1 MAKLSHII
9 VANPQVE
16 RFEGLREL
24 VILVAQTGEIFLEF
38 DVKPDYPDT
47 PRDWHMQLETAF
59 YWGERQKKQQEAA
72 KRAEEMK
79 KEMKKKDAGS

>member
-9 VANPQVE
+9 IANPQVE

-47 PRDWHMQLETAF
+47 PKDWHMQLESAF
-59 YWGERQKKQQEAA
+59 YWGERERKQRQARELREQM
-72 KRAEEMK
+72 KEQMK
-79 KEMKKKDAGS
+79 KGADE

>member
-47 PRDWHMQLETAF
+47 PKDWHMQLESAF
-59 YWGERQKKQQEAA
+59 YWGERERKQRQARELRNQM
-72 KRAEEMK
+72 KEQMK
-79 KEMKKKDAGS
+79 KGADE

>member
-47 PRDWHMQLETAF
+47 PKDWHMQLESAF
-59 YWGERQKKQQEAA
+59 YWGERERKQRQARELREQM
-72 KRAEEMK
+72 KEQMK
-79 KEMKKKDAGS
+79 KGADE

>member
-47 PRDWHMQLETAF
+47 PKDWHMQLESAF
-59 YWGERQKKQQEAA
+59 YWGERERKQRQAQELRDQM
-72 KRAEEMK
+72 KEQMK
-79 KEMKKKDAGS
+79 KGADE

>member
-9 VANPQVE
+9 IANPQVE

-24 VILVAQTGEIFLEF
+24 VTLVAQTGEIFLEF

-47 PRDWHMQLETAF
+47 PKDWHMQLESAF
-59 YWGERQKKQQEAA
+59 YWGERERKQRQARELRDQM
-72 KRAEEMK
+72 KEQMK
-79 KEMKKKDAGS
+79 KGADE

>member
-16 RFEGLREL
+16 TFEGLREL
-24 VILVAQTGEIFLEF
+24 VILVARSGEVFLEF

-47 PRDWHMQLETAF
+47 PKNWHMELETAF
-59 YWGERQKKQQEAA
+59 YWGERSQ
-72 KRAEEMK
+72 RIREEM
-79 KEMKKKDAGS
+79 EKDEAGDGDGDGGD

>member
-47 PRDWHMQLETAF
+47 PKDWHMQLESAF
-59 YWGERQKKQQEAA
+59 YWGERERKQRQARELRDQM
-72 KRAEEMK
+72 KEQMK
-79 KEMKKKDAGS
+79 KGADE